1 MCSGKPKMKVLV
13 LGFGNAKGRFN
24 PPSTHCENY
33 ITRHMGE
40 YEIITFGYNDGVDII
55 VNPEDDFK
63 KVLESLPSG
72 WIPDICLLWMIEWNL
87 LPRGIE
93 DAPFPTV
100 ACMFDWD
107 YDIPYSRTCIESVD
121 LTIVTGDRDKEAVKA
136 LGANNVESF
145 YFAGIMRE
153 FIDSHPK
160 KMKDRRLDILY
171 TTWIDDS
178 VQPGRSGW
186 IYRLCSLSE
195 RYNIHIDK
203 SLSYVEYISLL
214 RESKLVLSY
223 NRHGSMTV
231 RTTDAGGQGTVVLE
245 TGSGAERYF
254 SPNIDYIHITEKN
267 FTEQIEWFLNDEN
280 ALQEMSDKFYEKV
293 TKEFE
298 ARKRFIE
305 MLKFAELCLQNK
317 KLERRFNSY
326 PKHEKCIRRGENYY
340 HAYLGGSS
348 GTFFTNPGSKFLELS
363 AEEFRNALAIKPTPR
378 VLVNLALVKTTFDLI
393 FHRNELLKNK
403 AKEIIPFLEQ
413 AISAYPSYAMSYF
426 HLGIVHLRV
435 GNRREALQ
443 ALIDALRLFK
453 DKDSYVDPWCLQ
465 NRDYDVFN
473 LLMRSTLNENL
484 SLLCSRQEKGAMDNI
499 RNLYQSITLYV
510 ISTIEDQQRNIYKG
524 LQACLGSYQL
534 YPASGLIAWKVA
546 IRLAMLG
553 FKEESLMMYKKAI
566 NSLPLNIDLR
576 IEFIKL
582 LYLYQKDKEMVE
594 EIKDAFTLTK
604 TFVALKERAYELRT
618 LLASFQRFGPDT
630 SYSQYDARELLL
642 NSWVEALFICLKAN
656 PNDINLMKRIID
668 IWNELGRTDKILE
681 ILEDYINNHFKES
694 ETNGSIQRY
703 FTDIYNNLNKKLD
716 RDNTAFS
723 EKFRTLSTFVHQLSS
738 HSKGDSRCEC
748 FC

>member
-1 MCSGKPKMKVLV
+1 MGSGEPKMKVLV

-33 ITRHMGE
+33 ITRNMEEH
-40 YEIITFGYNDGVDII
+40 EIITFGYNEGVDIVI
-55 VNPEDDFK
+55 NPEDGLE
-63 KVLESLPSG
+63 KVLERLPNR
-72 WIPDICLLWMIEWNL
+72 WMPDLCLLWMAEWNL

-93 DAPFPTV
+93 NAPFPTV

-107 YDIPYSRTCIESVD
+107 YNIPYSKTCIESVD

-136 LGANNVESF
+136 LGANNVEAF
-145 YFAGIMRE
+145 YFSGIMRE
-153 FIDSHPK
+153 FINPHPK
-160 KMKDRRLDILY
+160 KMKDRKLDILY
-171 TTWIDDS
+171 TSRIDDF

-186 IYRLCSLSE
+186 IYRLCSLSDK
-195 RYNIHIDK
+195 YHVHVDK
-203 SLSYVEYISLL
+203 SLNYTEYISLL

-231 RTTDAGGQGTVVLE
+231 RTTDAGGQGTIVLE
-245 TGSGAERYF
+245 TGNGAERYF
-254 SPNIDYIHITEKN
+254 VPDEDYICITENN
-267 FTEQIEWFLNDEN
+267 FTEQIERFLNNEN
-280 ALQEMSDKFYEKV
+280 ALQEMSDKFYEKI
-293 TKEFE
+293 TKDFE

-305 MLKFAELCLQNK
+305 TLKFAERCLKNK

-326 PKHEKCIRRGENYY
+326 TKYEKCIRRGENYY
-340 HAYLGGSS
+340 YAYLGGSS
-348 GTFFTNPGSKFLELS
+348 GTFFMNPGSKFLELS
-363 AEEFRNALAIKPTPR
+363 ADEFKNALAINPTPR
-378 VLVNLALVKTTFDLI
+378 VLINLAIVKTTFDFI

-435 GNRREALQ
+435 GNYREALQ
-443 ALIDALRLFK
+443 VLIDALRLFK

-473 LLMRSTLNENL
+473 LLMRKSLNENL
-484 SLLCSRQEKGAMDNI
+484 SLLCSRQENGAMDSI
-499 RNLYQSITLYV
+499 RNLYQSITLYA
-510 ISTIEDQQRNIYKG
+510 ISTIEDEQRNIYKG
-524 LQACLGSYQL
+524 LQACLESYQL

-576 IEFIKL
+576 IEYIKL
-582 LYLYQKDKEMVE
+582 LYLYQKDKEIVK

-604 TFVALKERAYELRT
+604 TVVALRERTNELKT
-618 LLASFQRFGPDT
+618 IFASFQRFSPDT
-630 SYSQYDARELLL
+630 SYFQYDARELLL

-656 PNDINLMKRIID
+656 PKDINLIKRIID
-668 IWNELGRTDKILE
+668 IWEELGRTDKILE
-681 ILEDYINNHFKES
+681 ILEDYTNNHFKES
-694 ETNGSIQRY
+694 ETNGPIQQY
-703 FTDIYNNLNKKLD
+703 FADIYNNLNKKLD
-716 RDNTAFS
+716 MDNRTFS
-723 EKFRTLSTFVHQLSS
+723 EKFRTLSTFVHQLSP
-738 HSKGDSRCEC
+738 KVKEISR
-748 FC
+748 